1 MKVQLK
7 TDIYPPIR
15 SSEGSAGLD
24 IRTPR
29 TLDLYPGEEVS
40 VHTGIRVAIPK
51 FYFGLLVPRSGLGRR
66 GLMLTNT
73 VGIIDSDYRGEIIVS
88 VRNMSN
94 VPLIIAEGD
103 RFCQLIICHY
113 LHIDPKIVDDLDD
126 TDRGD
131 GGFGS
136 TGS

>member
-1 MKVQLK
+1 MKIQLK
-7 TDIYPPIR
+7 NDTYPLVR
-15 SSEGSAGLD
+15 ASEGSAGLD
-24 IRTPR
+24 IRTPVI
-29 TLDLYPGEEVS
+29 LDLYPGEERS

-51 FYFGLLVPRSGLGRR
+51 FHFGLLVPRSGLGRR

-103 RFCQLIICHY
+103 RFCQIIICPY
-113 LHIDPKIVDDLDD
+113 LHVEPEVVDDLDD